1 MQKRF
6 SFPPLPRTALAIAAA
21 AALALSG
28 CAGSS
33 GSGTPAESYAAS
45 GQTGSPSN
53 ASSDAASEQARF
65 DAFLA
70 HQFQESV
77 QDDPLSL
84 HFLVRNPEN
93 YGITEPEMKFPEYS
107 LEQLQKDSEE
117 NATVLEELSS
127 FDTSL
132 LTSDQLFTYRMM
144 KDTLETEAGSKGL
157 ELYNQ
162 PLSALIGTQ
171 AELPTLLAEYT
182 FYNRADIDHYLA
194 LLSQIDT
201 YYKQLAAY
209 EQAQADAGLA
219 PSDDT
224 IDRILKS
231 CKSYL
236 IRPENSLLTETF
248 ASRLNAVEGLS
259 DAEKASYKA
268 KHLTILKEHFIPA
281 YTNLSKALESLKGS
295 HPETGGLSTYEHGRE
310 YYAYLAAALTGTDS
324 SVDALK
330 TRIEKQMQADLSEIR
345 VRLKEH
351 PELIRQMTDSA
362 ITLSD
367 PDEILQNLQVQIQD
381 DFPALTDTSYTLKY
395 VPEALESS
403 LSPAFFL
410 VPPIDSDGSNTIYIN
425 EKASTE
431 QNLYT
436 MLAHEGYP
444 GHLYQTVYSSLVC
457 DTQTLP
463 IRKLFSYG
471 GYVEGWAYY
480 TERISYEY
488 AAQVL
493 AEAEGSLGSSYPAA
507 LLCTLLAQQR
517 DLQINLFCLLD
528 LSLHYYG
535 AEESELLRSLESFGL
550 SEEQSERI
558 YDYLRTAPAVY
569 LKYYVGYLEMNALKK
584 RAELQ
589 WSDNF
594 SLLRFHRFVLEA
606 GPSDFENL
614 TKRLKQTAAKT
625 G

>member
-33 GSGTPAESYAAS
+33 GSGTPAESYTAS

-117 NATVLEELSS
+117 NAAVLEELSS

-259 DAEKASYKA
+259 NAEKASYKA
-268 KHLTILKEHFIPA
+268 THLTILK
-281 YTNLSKALESLKGS
+281 
-295 HPETGGLSTYEHGRE
+295 
-310 YYAYLAAALTGTDS
+310 
-324 SVDALK
+324 
-330 TRIEKQMQADLSEIR
+330 
-345 VRLKEH
+345 
-351 PELIRQMTDSA
+351 
-362 ITLSD
+362 
-367 PDEILQNLQVQIQD
+367 
-381 DFPALTDTSYTLKY
+381 
-395 VPEALESS
+395 
-403 LSPAFFL
+403 
-410 VPPIDSDGSNTIYIN
+410 
-425 EKASTE
+425 
-431 QNLYT
+431 
-436 MLAHEGYP
+436 
-444 GHLYQTVYSSLVC
+444 
-457 DTQTLP
+457 
-463 IRKLFSYG
+463 
-471 GYVEGWAYY
+471 
-480 TERISYEY
+480 
-488 AAQVL
+488 
-493 AEAEGSLGSSYPAA
+493 
-507 LLCTLLAQQR
+507 
-517 DLQINLFCLLD
+517 
-528 LSLHYYG
+528 
-535 AEESELLRSLESFGL
+535 
-550 SEEQSERI
+550 
-558 YDYLRTAPAVY
+558 
-569 LKYYVGYLEMNALKK
+569 
-584 RAELQ
+584 
-589 WSDNF
+589 
-594 SLLRFHRFVLEA
+594 
-606 GPSDFENL
+606 
-614 TKRLKQTAAKT
+614 
-625 G
+625 

>member
-117 NATVLEELSS
+117 NAAILEELSS

-201 YYKQLAAY
+201 YYKQLATY

-259 DAEKASYKA
+259 NAEKASYKA

-295 HPETGGLSTYEHGRE
+295 HPEAGGLSTYEHGRE

-351 PELIRQMTDSA
+351 PELVRQMTDSA

-367 PDEILQNLQVQIQD
+367 PDEILQNLQTQIQD
-381 DFPALTDTSYTLKY
+381 DFPALTDTSYAIKY

-444 GHLYQTVYSSLVC
+444 GHLYQSAYFNDREPVPVRRLQRRLGTLQRTVRL
-457 DTQTLP
+457 
-463 IRKLFSYG
+463 
-471 GYVEGWAYY
+471 
-480 TERISYEY
+480 
-488 AAQVL
+488 
-493 AEAEGSLGSSYPAA
+493 
-507 LLCTLLAQQR
+507 
-517 DLQINLFCLLD
+517 
-528 LSLHYYG
+528 
-535 AEESELLRSLESFGL
+535 LLR
-550 SEEQSERI
+550 Q
-558 YDYLRTAPAVY
+558 RTA
-569 LKYYVGYLEMNALKK
+569 G
-584 RAELQ
+584 
-589 WSDNF
+589 S
-594 SLLRFHRFVLEA
+594 
-606 GPSDFENL
+606 G
-614 TKRLKQTAAKT
+614 QTADALQRSQQLRAVRASRHLHPL
-625 G
+625 

>member
-117 NATVLEELSS
+117 NAAVLEELSS

-345 VRLKEH
+345 GRLKEH
-351 PELIRQMTDSA
+351 PELVRQMTDSA

-431 QNLYT
+431 QIPAL
-436 MLAHEGYP
+436 P
-444 GHLYQTVYSSLVC
+444 G
-457 DTQTLP
+457 
-463 IRKLFSYG
+463 
-471 GYVEGWAYY
+471 
-480 TERISYEY
+480 RI
-488 AAQVL
+488 
-493 AEAEGSLGSSYPAA
+493 
-507 LLCTLLAQQR
+507 
-517 DLQINLFCLLD
+517 
-528 LSLHYYG
+528 
-535 AEESELLRSLESFGL
+535 
-550 SEEQSERI
+550 
-558 YDYLRTAPAVY
+558 
-569 LKYYVGYLEMNALKK
+569 
-584 RAELQ
+584 
-589 WSDNF
+589 
-594 SLLRFHRFVLEA
+594 
-606 GPSDFENL
+606 
-614 TKRLKQTAAKT
+614 
-625 G
+625 

>member
-117 NATVLEELSS
+117 NAAVLEELSS

-144 KDTLETEAGSKGL
+144 KDTLETEAGSRGL

-281 YTNLSKALESLKGS
+281 YKPL
-295 HPETGGLSTYEHGRE
+295 
-310 YYAYLAAALTGTDS
+310 
-324 SVDALK
+324 
-330 TRIEKQMQADLSEIR
+330 
-345 VRLKEH
+345 
-351 PELIRQMTDSA
+351 
-362 ITLSD
+362 
-367 PDEILQNLQVQIQD
+367 
-381 DFPALTDTSYTLKY
+381 
-395 VPEALESS
+395 
-403 LSPAFFL
+403 
-410 VPPIDSDGSNTIYIN
+410 
-425 EKASTE
+425 
-431 QNLYT
+431 
-436 MLAHEGYP
+436 
-444 GHLYQTVYSSLVC
+444 
-457 DTQTLP
+457 
-463 IRKLFSYG
+463 
-471 GYVEGWAYY
+471 
-480 TERISYEY
+480 
-488 AAQVL
+488 
-493 AEAEGSLGSSYPAA
+493 
-507 LLCTLLAQQR
+507 
-517 DLQINLFCLLD
+517 
-528 LSLHYYG
+528 
-535 AEESELLRSLESFGL
+535 
-550 SEEQSERI
+550 
-558 YDYLRTAPAVY
+558 
-569 LKYYVGYLEMNALKK
+569 
-584 RAELQ
+584 
-589 WSDNF
+589 
-594 SLLRFHRFVLEA
+594 
-606 GPSDFENL
+606 
-614 TKRLKQTAAKT
+614 
-625 G
+625 

>member
-117 NATVLEELSS
+117 NAAILEELSS

-259 DAEKASYKA
+259 NAEKASYKA

-295 HPETGGLSTYEHGRE
+295 HPEAGGLSTYEHGRE

-351 PELIRQMTDSA
+351 PELVRQMTD
-362 ITLSD
+362 
-367 PDEILQNLQVQIQD
+367 
-381 DFPALTDTSYTLKY
+381 
-395 VPEALESS
+395 
-403 LSPAFFL
+403 
-410 VPPIDSDGSNTIYIN
+410 
-425 EKASTE
+425 
-431 QNLYT
+431 
-436 MLAHEGYP
+436 
-444 GHLYQTVYSSLVC
+444 
-457 DTQTLP
+457 
-463 IRKLFSYG
+463 
-471 GYVEGWAYY
+471 
-480 TERISYEY
+480 
-488 AAQVL
+488 
-493 AEAEGSLGSSYPAA
+493 
-507 LLCTLLAQQR
+507 
-517 DLQINLFCLLD
+517 FCL
-528 LSLHYYG
+528 
-535 AEESELLRSLESFGL
+535 
-550 SEEQSERI
+550 
-558 YDYLRTAPAVY
+558 
-569 LKYYVGYLEMNALKK
+569 VGC
-584 RAELQ
+584 
-589 WSDNF
+589 
-594 SLLRFHRFVLEA
+594 
-606 GPSDFENL
+606 
-614 TKRLKQTAAKT
+614 
-625 G
+625 

>member
-117 NATVLEELSS
+117 NAAVLEELSS
-127 FDTSL
+127 FDTSF

-259 DAEKASYKA
+259 NVEKASYKA

-295 HPETGGLSTYEHGRE
+295 HPEVGGLSTYEHGRE

-351 PELIRQMTDSA
+351 PELVRQMTDSA

-367 PDEILQNLQVQIQD
+367 PDEILQNLQTQIQD

-444 GHLYQTVYSSLVC
+444 GHLYQSAYFNDREPVPVRRLLACGGYNEGWGLYSELYAYSF
-457 DTQTLP
+457 DNGLP
-463 IRKLFSYG
+463 EAVKPLMRCSEASSYG
-471 GYVEGWAYY
+471 LY
-480 TERISYEY
+480 
-488 AAQVL
+488 
-493 AEAEGSLGSSYPAA
+493 A
-507 LLCTLLAQQR
+507 LLDICIHYDGWDLATTTSY
-517 DLQINLFCLLD
+517 LEN
-528 LSLHYYG
+528 SYG
-535 AEESELLRSLESFGL
+535 FTDPESARE
-550 SEEQSERI
+550 I
-558 YDYLRTAPAVY
+558 YLAIIDNPGNY
-569 LKYYVGYLEMNALKK
+569 LKYYTGYLEILTMRQEAEEVLGNKFNAK
-584 RAELQ
+584 
-589 WSDNF
+589 S
-594 SLLRFHRFVLEA
+594 FHQFILNMDGASFRVIKPYF
-606 GPSDFENL
+606 
-614 TKRLKQTAAKT
+614 QTWLMTEKLHV
-625 G
+625 

>member
-53 ASSDAASEQARF
+53 ASSDAASEQAHF

-117 NATVLEELSS
+117 NAAILEELSS

-259 DAEKASYKA
+259 NAEKASYKA

-295 HPETGGLSTYEHGRE
+295 HPEAGGLSTYEHGRE

-351 PELIRQMTDSA
+351 PELVRQMTDSA

-367 PDEILQNLQVQIQD
+367 PDEILQNLQTQIQD
-381 DFPALTDTSYTLKY
+381 DFPALTDTSYAIKY

-444 GHLYQTVYSSLVC
+444 GASCLRRLQRRLGTLQRTVRL
-457 DTQTLP
+457 
-463 IRKLFSYG
+463 
-471 GYVEGWAYY
+471 
-480 TERISYEY
+480 
-488 AAQVL
+488 
-493 AEAEGSLGSSYPAA
+493 
-507 LLCTLLAQQR
+507 
-517 DLQINLFCLLD
+517 
-528 LSLHYYG
+528 
-535 AEESELLRSLESFGL
+535 LLR
-550 SEEQSERI
+550 Q
-558 YDYLRTAPAVY
+558 RTA
-569 LKYYVGYLEMNALKK
+569 G
-584 RAELQ
+584 
-589 WSDNF
+589 S
-594 SLLRFHRFVLEA
+594 
-606 GPSDFENL
+606 G
-614 TKRLKQTAAKT
+614 QTADALQRSQQLRAVRASRHLHPL
-625 G
+625 